1 MKRLQNPRMMD
12 DDRIDMENIK
22 YQGKIKVW

>member
-22 YQGKIKVW
+22 YQGEIQVW